1 MKYEEAI
8 QKLEEIVSM
17 MEDGTLDLDQ
27 LQDKLKEAQ
36 KLIKLCR
43 DKLTKTDKEINKLLD
58 GGSQDSSKA

>member
-17 MEDGTLDLDQ
+17 MEEGTLDLDQ

>member
-17 MEDGTLDLDQ
+17 MEEGTLDLDQ

-36 KLIKLCR
+36 KLIKFCR

-58 GGSQDSSKA
+58 DNQDSSKA

>member
-8 QKLEEIVSM
+8 QKLEDIVSM
-17 MEDGTLDLDQ
+17 MEEGTLDLDQ

-58 GGSQDSSKA
+58 GNQDSSKA